1 MGILQKLFNFSK
13 PQENGVGDES
23 VKILKAPFDG
33 EVIPLEQFPDE
44 VFSQGI
50 LGKGCGIQPEE
61 ESVYA
66 PCPGTISQLTP
77 TKHAI
82 GLTSQ
87 NGMEILIHV
96 GVDTVDMNGTGFSC
110 QVKEGQK
117 VKTGQLLMTFSR
129 QEIEKANHPC
139 ITALVITNSD
149 EFGDVRLMAEGK
161 VQKGTSILE
170 VGN

>member
-1 MGILQKLFNFSK
+1 MGILQKLFNFSQ
-13 PQENGVGDES
+13 PQESHKSEGANT
-23 VKILKAPFDG
+23 LKAPFDG
-33 EVIPLEQFPDE
+33 EIIPLEQFPDE

-66 PCPGTISQLTP
+66 PCAGTVSQLTP

-96 GVDTVDMNGTGFSC
+96 GVDTVDMNGAGFTC
-110 QVKEGQK
+110 LVKEGQK
-117 VKTGQLLMTFSR
+117 VKDGQLLMTFSR

-149 EFGDVRLMAEGK
+149 EFGDVRLVANGK
-161 VQKGTSILE
+161 VEKGSSVLE
-170 VGN
+170 VEK